1 MEIQQECSSVPTSTV
16 EQYIKTIY
24 QQSERAPRETVPMKR
39 LSEAMSVTP
48 GTATAMVKHLASRGL
63 VRYTP
68 RKGVVL
74 TTNGQKLAL
83 TMVRRHRLIETFL
96 EQVLQ
101 YDWSEV
107 HDDAERLEHAVSD
120 KFIERIDAHLDFPAT
135 DPHGDPIPLADGSIT
150 RTNVVALSQC
160 NPGDTIRISR
170 VKNEDPAFL
179 LLMKEQSLVP
189 GTTFTVSDV
198 SETAGTV
205 TVTHAEHSTPFTLS
219 IGTAVTI
226 MVERT

>member
-1 MEIQQECSSVPTSTV
+1 MPTSTV

-24 QQSERAPRETVPMKR
+24 QQEERAPRETVPMKR
-39 LSEAMSVTP
+39 LSEAMAVTP
-48 GTATAMVKHLASRGL
+48 GTATAMVKHLASCGL

-74 TTNGQKLAL
+74 TTEGQKLAL

-96 EQVLQ
+96 ERVLQ

-120 KFIERIDAHLDFPAT
+120 KFIQRIDAYLGFPAT
-135 DPHGDPIPLADGSIT
+135 DPHGDPIPSADGSIT
-150 RTNVVALSQC
+150 RRNVVALNKC
-160 NPGDTIRISR
+160 APGDTVRISR
-170 VKNEDPAFL
+170 VTNEDPAFL
-179 LLMKEQSLVP
+179 LLMKEQHLVP
-189 GTTFTVSDV
+189 GTAVVVVDI

-205 TVTHAEHSTPFTLS
+205 TVRYEDGAAPFTLS
-219 IGTAVTI
+219 IATSTTI
-226 MVERT
+226 MVERGSPETEKL

>member
-1 MEIQQECSSVPTSTV
+1 MPTSTV

-24 QQSERAPRETVPMKR
+24 QQEERAPHETVPMKR

-63 VRYTP
+63 VQYTP

-74 TTNGQKLAL
+74 TAEGQNLAL
-83 TMVRRHRLIETFL
+83 NMVRRHRLIETFL
-96 EQVLQ
+96 ERVLQ

-120 KFIERIDAHLDFPAT
+120 KFIQRIDAYLDFPAT
-135 DPHGDPIPLADGSIT
+135 DPHGDPIPLADGT
-150 RTNVVALSQC
+150 VPRRNVVPLDHCA
-160 NPGDTIRISR
+160 PGESVRISR
-170 VKNEDPAFL
+170 VKTEDAAFL
-179 LLMKEQSLVP
+179 LLMKAHHLIP
-189 GTTFTVSDV
+189 GAAIMVVDV
-198 SETAGTV
+198 NATAGTV
-205 TVTHAEHSTPFTLS
+205 TVRPPEGATPFTLS
-219 IGTAVTI
+219 IATSAII